1 MAGGSSYD
9 STLEDSTLFASAL
22 SEPNPTTGSP
32 GGFTLTIAS
41 TKTDYVGSRVV
52 RYQTKLGNSFN
63 KNFFIRFNIVPDDR
77 TIKNPADQ
85 GVDAN
90 FAECK
95 YDKIYPFLIGNTLDV
110 NATAMTLDPYGNI
123 LFAGWGR
130 RLPYGWTYEYP
141 PAPPAAP
148 PQHPYSTANVEQG
161 YVALIDKRGMPLW
174 AFRIKDEFR
183 FSATAPVIPENTY
196 CTFVRHMKLSD
207 NIDYAFVGCNGWRTD
222 LNS

>member
-1 MAGGSSYD
+1 M
-9 STLEDSTLFASAL
+9 
-22 SEPNPTTGSP
+22 
-32 GGFTLTIAS
+32 
-41 TKTDYVGSRVV
+41 V
-52 RYQTKLGNSFN
+52 RYQTKLGASFN

-85 GVDAN
+85 GIDAN
-90 FAECK
+90 FPECK
-95 YDKIYPFLIGNTLDV
+95 YGKIYPFLIGNSLDV
-110 NATAMTLDPYGNI
+110 NVTAMTLDPYGNI

-130 RLPYGWTYEYP
+130 RLPYGWTHEYP
-141 PAPPAAP
+141 PEPPAAP

-183 FSATAPVIPENTY
+183 FSAAAPVVPENTY